1 MTSYLALIVFGLFL
15 SLLMVGYSK
24 LFSKGYETLINLVCA
39 GLYLVCAIV
48 DKNLIFVPLAILFAA
63 FSFRKGKFTFS
74 PITLAFVLVSGIVMF
89 LQLDSYSIINVVRLL
104 ASAVF
109 VGFVSQAMLLGHWYL
124 VQPGLNR
131 TPVKNLIHTS
141 LYVLGFYIIVFT
153 FFENGM
159 GKYIFE
165 GEEDGWGG
173 LLWIMWLGNLVL
185 SLGLLVASKYAL
197 KEKSYTAV
205 MATTGLLYLA
215 MISTFASD
223 IIFRVI

>member
-1 MTSYLALIVFGLFL
+1 
-15 SLLMVGYSK
+15 
-24 LFSKGYETLINLVCA
+24 
-39 GLYLVCAIV
+39 
-48 DKNLIFVPLAILFAA
+48 
-63 FSFRKGKFTFS
+63 
-74 PITLAFVLVSGIVMF
+74 
-89 LQLDSYSIINVVRLL
+89 
-104 ASAVF
+104 
-109 VGFVSQAMLLGHWYL
+109 
-124 VQPGLNR
+124 
-131 TPVKNLIHTS
+131 
-141 LYVLGFYIIVFT
+141 
-153 FFENGM
+153 M